1 MVLSLGSIDA
11 DFSAQLRDDVGL
23 RSNER
28 EKHKY
33 R

>member
-11 DFSAQLRDDVGL
+11 DFSAQLISDVGL
-23 RSNER
+23 RSDER

-33 R
+33 